1 MNQRKSID
9 EINAAFGK
17 IPPQVPELEKAVL
30 GALLLER
37 DAYYSVI
44 EILSAN
50 SFYLES
56 HQIIFGTIEQLI
68 NQGNPIDLILVVQ
81 ALKASG
87 NLDKI
92 GGPLYITELTSTVAS
107 AAHIE
112 YHARIIAQTAIARQL
127 IRVCTERST
136 QAYDESLDID
146 ETLSGLQND
155 LIGLFETGKN
165 RESNIADAIREIEHR
180 IEFNQR
186 NTGLSGIGTGL
197 FKFDQFTGG
206 LQKTDLI
213 IIAGESSQGKTSLA
227 LTMLKNAVLKFG
239 AKAAVY
245 SLEMAKSQLV
255 ARIVAQET
263 NIPAKKILN
272 SFLSKTEIDIFSNMA
287 IRLNNLPV
295 FFDERSSSTIDQ
307 ICGSIRKLKIKYDIN
322 LVVVDYLQLVGS
334 NLKNRTDESQIA
346 DIARRLKNI
355 AKELN
360 ISVIALSQLSRDRS
374 NPKPTKSRLR
384 GSGQIEEAAD
394 IVLMVWRPELYDIM
408 QFSEPFKGIP
418 TAGLAEILIEK
429 GRNIG
434 TGSFLLQFNPETTGF
449 YDYSPRLETNKNYN
463 PDAFIEQNNY
473 KS

>member
-1 MNQRKSID
+1 MSKTNTID

-30 GALLLER
+30 GALMLER
-37 DAYYSVI
+37 DAFYSVN
-44 EILSAN
+44 EFLN
-50 SFYLES
+50 VDSFYSES
-56 HQIIFGTIEQLI
+56 HQIIFSTIESLI
-68 NQGNPIDLILVVQ
+68 QSGKPIDLLMVTQ
-81 ALKASG
+81 ALKAAG
-87 NLDKI
+87 TLEQI
-92 GGPLYITELTSTVAS
+92 GGPMYITELTSRVAT

-112 YHARIIAQTAIARQL
+112 HHARIIFQAATARKL
-127 IRVCTERST
+127 IRVCTERMT
-136 QAYDESLDID
+136 QAYDETLDID

-165 RESNIADAIREIEHR
+165 REFTIADAISDIKKR
-180 IEFNQR
+180 IDLNQR

-197 FKFDQFTGG
+197 YQFDKFTGG

-245 SLEMAKSQLV
+245 SLEMSKSQLV
-255 ARIVAQET
+255 ARIIAQET
-263 NIPAKKILN
+263 NISAKKILN
-272 SFLSKTEIDIFSNMA
+272 KFLSKAEIDSISDTA
-287 IRLNNLPV
+287 KRLVNLPV
-295 FFDERSSSTIDQ
+295 FFDESSSSTIDQ
-307 ICGSIRKLKIKYDIN
+307 ICSSIRKLKIKHDID
-322 LVVVDYLQLVGS
+322 LVVVDYLQLVSSG
-334 NLKNRTDESQIA
+334 LKNRTDESQLA

-374 NPKPTKSRLR
+374 NPKPMKSRLR

-394 IVLMVWRPELYDIM
+394 IVLMVWRPETYDIYE
-408 QFSEPFKGIP
+408 FGEPFKG
-418 TAGLAEILIEK
+418 TKTKGLAEAIIEK

-434 TGSFLLQFNPETTGF
+434 IGCFLLQFNPETTGF
-449 YDYSPRLETNKNYN
+449 YDYEPRLEVNTKYN
-463 PDAFIEQNNY
+463 PDAFIE
-473 KS
+473 SGSIR